1 MLTGV
6 KKKKKKKYYKLRPV
20 LQMLNDPRVE
30 MKKTRV
36 YVTTNKKKKKR
47 RKTTREQG
55 AFLHKS
61 ILYFIPVRF
70 SPVYGFD
77 QRRTTS
83 IPIKRTSSQNF

>member
-1 MLTGV
+1 M
-6 KKKKKKKYYKLRPV
+6 RPV

-36 YVTTNKKKKKR
+36 YVTTNKKKKR